1 MPVDKPTISM
11 DAELRAEAD
20 RLADAEGVSF
30 SAFVSGA
37 VRDAVQR
44 RRASKGLLSVV
55 ADWERDHGV
64 LDDDEVRAAAAELGL
79 EIKPAKKKVG
89 VSSAAGRSIGR
100 PAVTGRF
107 VAKSKAAKKSTS
119 SRKR

>member
-30 SAFVSGA
+30 SAFVSSA

-44 RRASKGLLSVV
+44 RRASKGLLFVV
-55 ADWERDHGV
+55 AGWEREHGA
-64 LDDDEVRAAAAELGL
+64 LDDEEVRAAAAELGL
-79 EIKPAKKKVG
+79 EIKPAKKKVR
-89 VSSAAGRSIGR
+89 VSSAAGRSIGS

-119 SRKR
+119 TRKR